1 MNSEL
6 YFYYIIWLIQKIL
19 VTLQLKTKNKKI

>member
-6 YFYYIIWLIQKIL
+6 YFYYIIRLIQKFL

>member
-6 YFYYIIWLIQKIL
+6 YFYYIIWLIQKFL
-19 VTLQLKTKNKKI
+19 VTLQLETKNKKI

>member
-6 YFYYIIWLIQKIL
+6 YFYYIIWLFQKFF

>member
-1 MNSEL
+1 MDSEL
-6 YFYYIIWLIQKIL
+6 YFYYIILLIQKFL

>member
-6 YFYYIIWLIQKIL
+6 YFYYIILLIQKFL

>member
-6 YFYYIIWLIQKIL
+6 YFYYIILLIQKFL
-19 VTLQLKTKNKKI
+19 VTLQLETKNKKI

>member
-6 YFYYIIWLIQKIL
+6 YFYYIICLIQKFL
-19 VTLQLKTKNKKI
+19 VTLQLKTKNKDI